1 MSTDFDG
8 TEQARD
14 VIRRATG
21 WEIRGFDGVSCE
33 TFCRAMLF
41 CGGSGG
47 GGRDARV
54 TAKGWAD
61 NRSALSITR
70 WRDGCGDE

>member
-21 WEIRGFDGVSCE
+21 WEIRGFDGGMEELGAC
-33 TFCRAMLF
+33 
-41 CGGSGG
+41 CGGSKMITWMMDENRN
-47 GGRDARV
+47 GGRRTDCRH
-54 TAKGWAD
+54 
-61 NRSALSITR
+61 SAHSVVHY
-70 WRDGCGDE
+70 DY